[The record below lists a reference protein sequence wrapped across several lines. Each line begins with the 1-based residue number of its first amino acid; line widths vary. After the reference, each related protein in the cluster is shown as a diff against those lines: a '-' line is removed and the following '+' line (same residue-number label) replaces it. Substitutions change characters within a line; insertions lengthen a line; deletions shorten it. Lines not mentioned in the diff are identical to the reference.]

1 MAMVQPLRVLLAGGG
16 TGGHIYPLLSLAAE
30 LRTRFPAAAV
40 RFAGE
45 AGRMEAELVAR
56 EGWDLTLLRLPPA
69 NAPAW
74 RRVLAAPAYLAGYRE
89 AARLLADF
97 RPDVVLGS
105 GGQVCAPVLLAAR
118 RQGTARVILEPNAIP
133 GRANRWLAAK
143 AAPDLVGIL
152 IPMARD
158 YFPGVR
164 VEELGYPIRPEI
176 LRATREQSA
185 RELGLDPSRP
195 TVLVFGGSLG
205 SGRINEALV
214 GLLPNLHE
222 PWAKALQVL
231 HLGGRVN
238 ARTIAS
244 EAVSNLSVAYHY
256 RDYLHEMELALA
268 AADLVVGRAGAMSL
282 AELTAR
288 GLPAVLVP
296 FPGAADDHQRHN
308 AAWMAAAGGAVVVP
322 DSELTPA
329 RLGQELAA
337 LLTEPSR
344 LAAMA
349 ASSLA
354 LGKPAAASSIVER
367 MVELAARGG

>member
-1 MAMVQPLRVLLAGGG
+1 MATVQPLRVLLAGGG

-30 LRTRFPAAAV
+30 VRQRFPTAAIH
-40 RFAGE
+40 FAGE

-74 RRVLAAPAYLAGYRE
+74 RRVLAAPAYLGGYRE
-89 AARLLADF
+89 AARLLSRF
-97 RPDVVLGS
+97 RPNVVLGT

-118 RQGTARVILEPNAIP
+118 RQGVPRVILEPNAIP

-143 AAPDLVGIL
+143 ASPDLVGIL

-176 LRATREQSA
+176 LRAQIGPA
-185 RELGLDPSRP
+185 RAALGLDPGRP

-205 SGRINEALV
+205 SGRINDALV
-214 GLLPNLHE
+214 GLLPELRD
-222 PWAKALQVL
+222 PWAEALQFL

-238 ARTIAS
+238 ARTIAP
-244 EAVSNLSVAYHY
+244 EAVSKLSVSYHY

-288 GLPAVLVP
+288 GLPAILVP

-308 AAWMAAAGGAVVVP
+308 AAWMAAAGAAVVVP
-322 DSELTPA
+322 DAELTPD
-329 RLGQELAA
+329 RLGRELGAVV
-337 LLTEPSR
+337 TEPGR
-344 LAAMA
+344 LTAMA
-349 ASSLA
+349 AASRG
-354 LGKPAAASSIVER
+354 LGKPEAANRIVER
-367 MVELAARGG
+367 MVDLAGLGA